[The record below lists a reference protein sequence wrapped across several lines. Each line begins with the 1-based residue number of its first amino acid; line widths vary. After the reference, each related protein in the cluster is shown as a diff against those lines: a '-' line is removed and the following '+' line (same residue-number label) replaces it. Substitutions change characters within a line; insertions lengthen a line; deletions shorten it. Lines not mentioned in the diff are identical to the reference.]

1 MQNIMAARKK
11 PQNIAAIFPE
21 SLNPKTRMTIA
32 INNEQNRKATMKRI
46 SPASVANADHN
57 VIKK

>member
-1 MQNIMAARKK
+1 MAARKK